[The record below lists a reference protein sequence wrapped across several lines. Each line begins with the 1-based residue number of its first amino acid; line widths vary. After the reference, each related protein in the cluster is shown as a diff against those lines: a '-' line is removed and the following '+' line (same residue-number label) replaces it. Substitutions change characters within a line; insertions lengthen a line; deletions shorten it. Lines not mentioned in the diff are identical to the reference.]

1 MLEGSWYTLQSLKD
15 VLSVLAPFI
24 LGLVTSYLSDKR
36 NTRHDDH
43 SFLIDDYQSV
53 VNENKELRREN
64 EKLRK
69 ELNKNEWFLGYI
81 FS

>member
-1 MLEGSWYTLQSLKD
+1 MHLKGLKD
-15 VLSVLAPFI
+15 ILSVLAPFL

-36 NTRHDDH
+36 STRHDNH
-43 SFLIDDYQSV
+43 SFLVADYQSV

-69 ELNKNEWFLGYI
+69 ELFEKWNQTLEF
-81 FS
+81 

>member
-36 NTRHDDH
+36 STRHDNH
-43 SFLIDDYQSV
+43 SFLVDDYEAV
-53 VNENKELRREN
+53 VKENRELRREN
-64 EKLRK
+64 KNLRE
-69 ELNKNEWFLGYI
+69 ELNQNETKH
-81 FS
+81 

>member
-1 MLEGSWYTLQSLKD
+1 MQGLKD
-15 VLSVLAPFI
+15 VLSVLAPFL
-24 LGLVTSYLSDKR
+24 LGLFTSYLSDKR

-69 ELNKNEWFLGYI
+69 ELNKNE
-81 FS
+81 

>member
-36 NTRHDDH
+36 NTRQDNH
-43 SFLIDDYQSV
+43 SFLVDDYEAV
-53 VNENKELRREN
+53 AKENKELRREN

-69 ELNKNEWFLGYI
+69 ELSENETKH
-81 FS
+81 

>member
-1 MLEGSWYTLQSLKD
+1 MHLQGLKD
-15 VLSVLAPFI
+15 ILSVLAPFL

-36 NTRHDDH
+36 STRHDNH
-43 SFLIDDYQSV
+43 SFLVADYQSV

-69 ELNKNEWFLGYI
+69 ELFEK
-81 FS
+81 

>member
-1 MLEGSWYTLQSLKD
+1 MQSLKD

-69 ELNKNEWFLGYI
+69 ELNKNE
-81 FS
+81 

>member
-36 NTRHDDH
+36 NTRQDSH
-43 SFLIDDYQSV
+43 SFLVDDYEAV
-53 VNENKELRREN
+53 AKENKELRREN